1 MPNFE
6 EKTAKKLLEKLNYG
20 FPGLFTLD
28 DVLYR
33 FQRIPNKETEGE
45 YSNFE
50 SYAMHTRYGLFGI
63 EKWIGSDD
71 YHVLQPNLR

>member
-1 MPNFE
+1 MANFNE
-6 EKTAKKLLEKLNYG
+6 ETAKKLMEKLNYG

-28 DVLYR
+28 DVLHR

-50 SYAMHTRYGLFGI
+50 CYAMHTRYGLFKI
-63 EKWIGSDD
+63 EKWIGCES
-71 YHVLQPNLR
+71 YHILKPDLR